1 MEYLIAHTS
10 WLDEMLGLCDSER
23 GRLFTALLQYA
34 ASGEMQEPRG
44 SERILYH
51 KLIKC
56 IDQDIKRD
64 IYTIVDSRMFE

>member
-56 IDQDIKRD
+56 ILITPSLGSLKSSICR
-64 IYTIVDSRMFE
+64 TG